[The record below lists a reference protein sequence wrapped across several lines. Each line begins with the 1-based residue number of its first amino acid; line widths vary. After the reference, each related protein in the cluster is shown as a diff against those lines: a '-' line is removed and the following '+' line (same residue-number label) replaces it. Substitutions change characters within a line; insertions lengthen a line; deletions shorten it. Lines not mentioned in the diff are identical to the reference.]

1 MYLHKFKHSQTHT
14 LSLSHTHVHMTISAN
29 GQCLVY
35 RPLPVILPNCRL
47 FMTITYFSSSVLSIF
62 TPCFSLLC
70 DKVRSVSSTKQQDN
84 FNSQFSLVTN
94 RNITYF
100 IYIRHALLCDKMRSV
115 SSTKQD
121 NFNSQ
126 FSLITNRN
134 ITYFIYI
141 RHVSYCINEL
151 E

>member
-1 MYLHKFKHSQTHT
+1 MKASKTFLSSKITIPQIQEASISIFLGLNIPCICTSSNIHKHTCTHTHT
-14 LSLSHTHVHMTISAN
+14 LCLSHTHAHMTISPN

-84 FNSQFSLVTN
+84 FNSQF
-94 RNITYF
+94 F
-100 IYIRHALLCDKMRSV
+100 
-115 SSTKQD
+115 
-121 NFNSQ
+121 
-126 FSLITNRN
+126 LITNRN

-151 E
+151 EK